1 MIGVRYMTRLGY
13 SPDALKFF
21 FKKIGAHAEL
31 EAKTMEK
38 VKVNHNI
45 MSTHPR
51 TTDRIGQAI
60 QLANTKAVRNP
71 LIKRNAYLTR
81 IDGMTFGDDPAQGIR
96 KGRFFFALR
105 FAHSI

>member
-38 VKVNHNI
+38 VKVNLNI
-45 MSTHPR
+45 M
-51 TTDRIGQAI
+51 
-60 QLANTKAVRNP
+60 
-71 LIKRNAYLTR
+71 
-81 IDGMTFGDDPAQGIR
+81 
-96 KGRFFFALR
+96 
-105 FAHSI
+105 

>member
-13 SPDALKFF
+13 SPDTLKFF

-71 LIKRNAYLTR
+71 LIKRNAYLGAYR
-81 IDGMTFGDDPAQGIR
+81 RHD
-96 KGRFFFALR
+96 LW
-105 FAHSI
+105 